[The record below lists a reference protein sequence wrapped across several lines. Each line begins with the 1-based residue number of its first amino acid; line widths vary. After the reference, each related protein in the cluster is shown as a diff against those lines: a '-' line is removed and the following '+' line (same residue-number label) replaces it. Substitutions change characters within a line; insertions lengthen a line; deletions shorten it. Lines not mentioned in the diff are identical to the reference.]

1 MILKAPNKL
10 NKFQEKKFENIIYMD
25 LFEKLGKINFNIDKL
40 KEQEFEEEE
49 EKIIFN
55 LSSEADAKIDN
66 IENYFKD
73 TFVGWFKRELIFS
86 KGESRENQQKYL
98 KLRDIE
104 EELKVV
110 HIMNEIEK
118 LYEEFKLL
126 KESDYV

>member
-1 MILKAPNKL
+1 
-10 NKFQEKKFENIIYMD
+10 MD
-25 LFEKLGKINFNIDKL
+25 LFEKLGQINFNIDQL
-40 KEQEFEEEE
+40 KEQEIEEEE

-73 TFVGWFKRELIFS
+73 TVVGWFKRELIFS

>member
-1 MILKAPNKL
+1 MDIFEKMEKIEFNINKL
-10 NKFQEKKFENIIYMD
+10 KD
-25 LFEKLGKINFNIDKL
+25 
-40 KEQEFEEEE
+40 QEFEEEE

-55 LSSEADAKIDN
+55 LSSEADTKIEN

-73 TFVGWFKRELIFS
+73 TFVGWFKRELIES
-86 KGESRENQQKYL
+86 KDKLRVNQQKYL

-104 EELKVV
+104 EELKVI
-110 HIMNEIEK
+110 HNINEIEK

>member
-1 MILKAPNKL
+1 M
-10 NKFQEKKFENIIYMD
+10 
-25 LFEKLGKINFNIDKL
+25 
-40 KEQEFEEEE
+40 
-49 EKIIFN
+49 
-55 LSSEADAKIDN
+55 
-66 IENYFKD
+66 
-73 TFVGWFKRELIFS
+73 IFS

>member
-1 MILKAPNKL
+1 
-10 NKFQEKKFENIIYMD
+10 MD
-25 LFEKLGKINFNIDKL
+25 LFEKLGKINFDIDKL

-104 EELKVV
+104 EELKVI

>member
-1 MILKAPNKL
+1 LILKAPNKL